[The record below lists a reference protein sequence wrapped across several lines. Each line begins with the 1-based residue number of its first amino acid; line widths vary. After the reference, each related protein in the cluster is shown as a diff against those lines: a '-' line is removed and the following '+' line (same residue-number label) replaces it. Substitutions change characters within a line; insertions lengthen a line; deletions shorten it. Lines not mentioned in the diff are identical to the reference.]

1 MLVLIKSVMVMSDYL
16 PIFLYLVPFA
26 AAIGV
31 LVHARTEKQH
41 ATPIVGDIAIVACGD
56 DLAEQM
62 RPEPVRRRYIS
73 YSI

>member
-26 AAIGV
+26 AAVGV
-31 LVHARTEKQH
+31 LVHAQFEKRD
-41 ATPIVGDIAIVACGD
+41 ATPDVDDIAVVTCGD